1 MSART
6 TKPQTGDLF
15 PSTGP
20 AGLVAIEHG
29 QPMTTSRRVADRFGK
44 EHRNVMRAIEKQLS
58 DPVLHDFN
66 ALNFER
72 VEYRDAKGETRHE
85 YHMTQAGFSA
95 VALAF
100 TGQEAGRLRVGFI
113 VAFDRMAKELQR
125 LKLQRLAPDWKTA
138 RAAVASQ
145 HSNVNAVLVEM
156 RRAAGKTTEAHH
168 LANEARLIGY
178 AVTGV
183 FAGLDRD
190 TLDADQLRLLH
201 KVECRDVILIAQG
214 ADYEA
219 RKTALRALVLQDQP
233 APDDPASAAP
243 PPQIG
248 GDA

>member
-1 MSART
+1 MNTRTT

-15 PSTGP
+15 PS
-20 AGLVAIEHG
+20 AERAALVEVIHE
-29 QPMTTSRRVADRFGK
+29 QPMTTSRRIGQMFGK
-44 EHRNVMRAIEKQLS
+44 AHKNVLRAIEQLLP
-58 DPVLHDFN
+58 DLPGDF
-66 ALNFER
+66 ARLNFEPS
-72 VEYRDAKGETRHE
+72 EYTDPTGRRLPEYLLTQDGFLMLVMGFKGREAAHWRGRFIDAFNTMAKTVQR
-85 YHMTQAGFSA
+85 QQRALLSA
-95 VALAF
+95 
-100 TGQEAGRLRVGFI
+100 ERLRVRAE
-113 VAFDRMAKELQR
+113 VAR
-125 LKLQRLAPDWKTA
+125 
-138 RAAVASQ
+138 Q
-145 HSNVNAVLVEM
+145 HSSVNAVLVEV

-190 TLDADQLRLLH
+190 TLDADQLKLLH

-214 ADYEA
+214 TDYEA

-233 APDDPASAAP
+233 GPDDPASAAS